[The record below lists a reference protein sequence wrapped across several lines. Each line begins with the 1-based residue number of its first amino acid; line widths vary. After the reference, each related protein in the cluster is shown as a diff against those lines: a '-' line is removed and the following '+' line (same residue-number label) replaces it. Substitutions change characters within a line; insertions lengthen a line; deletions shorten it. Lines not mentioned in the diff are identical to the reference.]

1 MSRIKAVIL
10 AGGLG
15 VRLRPL
21 TYVVPKPMLPLGD
34 KPILERIITDL
45 RDQGIRDVVIS
56 CSYLARVI
64 ESYFGD
70 GSWLGVNIEY
80 VKSDRPLGTAGQL
93 RPVKDLVEGTFI
105 TVYGDVYAK
114 IDYRDLVEYHKSKRA
129 TATMVLRKLKQ
140 AVRFGVV
147 EVDGQGRVLTWREK
161 PEVEYNVNAGIYVF
175 EPKVFD
181 YILEGIDS
189 MDRVFRDMIERG
201 ERVYGYEFAGEVYDV
216 GDMTS
221 YEEAV
226 KRFTEELGGI

>member
-1 MSRIKAVIL
+1 
-10 AGGLG
+10 
-15 VRLRPL
+15 
-21 TYVVPKPMLPLGD
+21 MLPLGD

>member
-1 MSRIKAVIL
+1 LSRIKAVIL

-201 ERVYGYEFAGEVYDV
+201 ERVYGYEFAGEVYDI

>member
-1 MSRIKAVIL
+1 MSKIKAVIL

-34 KPILERIITDL
+34 KPILERIIIDL
-45 RDQGIRDVVIS
+45 RDQGIRDIVIS
-56 CSYLARVI
+56 CGYLARVI

-70 GSWLGVNIEY
+70 GSWLGVDIKY
-80 VKSDRPLGTAGQL
+80 VKSNRPLGTAGQL

-105 TVYGDVYAK
+105 AVYGDVYAK
-114 IDYRDLVEYHKSKRA
+114 IDYRDLVEYHRSKRA

-140 AVRFGVV
+140 TVRFGVV
-147 EVDGQGRVLTWREK
+147 EVDGQGRVLAWREK

-175 EPKVFD
+175 EPKIFD
-181 YILEGIDS
+181 YILEGVDS
-189 MDRVFRDMIERG
+189 MDRVFREMIERG
-201 ERVYGYEFAGEVYDV
+201 ERVYGYEFAGEVYDI
-216 GDMTS
+216 GDMAS

-226 KRFTEELGGI
+226 KKFTEELGKI

>member
-1 MSRIKAVIL
+1 LSRIKAVIL

>member
-1 MSRIKAVIL
+1 LSEIKAVIL

-34 KPILERIITDL
+34 KPILERIIMDL
-45 RDQGIRDVVIS
+45 RDQGVRDVVIS

-70 GSWLGVNIEY
+70 GSWLGVNIKY

-93 RPVKDLVEGTFI
+93 RPVKGLVDDTFI

-114 IDYRDLVEYHKSKRA
+114 IGYRDLVRYHRSKRA
-129 TATMVLRKLKQ
+129 TATMVLRRLRQ
-140 AVRFGVV
+140 TIRFGVI
-147 EVDGQGRVLTWREK
+147 EVDGQGRVLAWREK
-161 PEVEYNVNAGIYVF
+161 PEVEFNVNAGIYVF
-175 EPKVFD
+175 EPKIFD
-181 YILEGIDS
+181 YILEGVDS
-189 MDRVFRDMIERG
+189 MDRVFRDMIEKG
-201 ERVYGYEFAGEVYDV
+201 ERVYGYEFAGEVYDI
-216 GDMTS
+216 GDVAS

-226 KRFTEELGGI
+226 KKFTEELGRI

>member
-1 MSRIKAVIL
+1 LSKIKAVIL

-34 KPILERIITDL
+34 KPILERIIIDL
-45 RDQGIRDVVIS
+45 RDQGIRDIVIS
-56 CSYLARVI
+56 CGYLARVI

-70 GSWLGVNIEY
+70 GSWLGVDIKY
-80 VKSDRPLGTAGQL
+80 VKSNRPLGTAGQL

-105 TVYGDVYAK
+105 AVYGDVYAK
-114 IDYRDLVEYHKSKRA
+114 IDYRDLVEYHRSKRA

-140 AVRFGVV
+140 TVRFGVV
-147 EVDGQGRVLTWREK
+147 EVDGQGRVLAWREK

-175 EPKVFD
+175 EPKIFD
-181 YILEGIDS
+181 YILEGVDS
-189 MDRVFRDMIERG
+189 MDRVFREMIERG
-201 ERVYGYEFAGEVYDV
+201 ERVYGYEFAGEVYDI
-216 GDMTS
+216 GDMAS

-226 KRFTEELGGI
+226 KKFTEELGKI

>member
-1 MSRIKAVIL
+1 
-10 AGGLG
+10 
-15 VRLRPL
+15 
-21 TYVVPKPMLPLGD
+21 MLPLGD

-201 ERVYGYEFAGEVYDV
+201 ERVYGYEFAGEVYDI

>member
-1 MSRIKAVIL
+1 MSEVKAVIL

-21 TYVVPKPMLPLGD
+21 TYVIPKPMLPLGD
-34 KPILERIITDL
+34 KPILERIIVDL
-45 RDQGIRDVVIS
+45 RDQGIRDVIIS

-70 GSWLGVNIEY
+70 GSWLGVNIKY

-93 RPVKDLVEGTFI
+93 RPVKGLVKDTFI

-114 IDYRDLVEYHKSKRA
+114 IDYQDLVRYHRSKRA
-129 TATMVLRKLKQ
+129 TATMVLRGLKQ
-140 AVRFGVV
+140 TVRFGVV
-147 EVDGQGRVLTWREK
+147 EVDDQGRVLAWREK
-161 PEVEYNVNAGIYVF
+161 PEVEFNINAGIYAF
-175 EPKVFD
+175 EPKIFD
-181 YILEGIDS
+181 YILEGVDS

-201 ERVYGYEFAGEVYDV
+201 ERVYGYKFTGDVYDI
-216 GDMTS
+216 GDVAS

-226 KRFTEELGGI
+226 KKFTEELGKI